1 MCQKIVAEKIETLLK
16 MKKIITLVLLFF
28 PLIVWG
34 QITYINRW
42 ESETKG
48 KEELFTL
55 MPNSEGVLGFRM
67 TPDKGF
73 NLRYQLEFFRTDS
86 NLSKSPILEIPM
98 KDYHDLIGYDTDGE
112 NFYAFF
118 TKSSSSE
125 KYLIKINIETLNY
138 TSIDL
143 QTVLNM
149 EYIEFLVSNDKAIF
163 IGINDSRPIIQSFDL
178 EDKTLYTFPEIHTK
192 DMSILQVRKVPDY
205 GLIEVI
211 TSSRKRFSKKQ
222 ISFISY
228 DEIGNKIRQI
238 TLDSVVNDDY
248 ELIEAIATPYQNLE
262 TSIVGTFGYQ
272 KKEYYLGNYIVKINE
287 FGEQKIDYYE
297 LKDYPNFY
305 KYLENKA
312 YSRKQ
317 KELNKYYAKD
327 LSPPIKPFLRTHQVI
342 VNGPTQLIQNETY
355 TVTQNRSSTRDGRY
369 YNNFNRYNQPFA
381 FQNNNQLDPGMLIRG
396 PVSTFSVE
404 REYKNIAT
412 HLAYIH
418 EDGRVIWEN
427 SIKNPLKV
435 SVDLTPKN
443 QISFDGYKLYLL
455 TLVDLQI
462 AVSSIKNGE
471 VIYQNQMLDYQL
483 NNPNERLK
491 EIKYGTLQLLHWY
504 EHYFICSG
512 IAQIRSLNK
521 EGKEE
526 IREVF
531 FIDKILVTDELPV
544 LESQFDK

>member
-1 MCQKIVAEKIETLLK
+1 MDTLIYFGNENLQKDSWQVNIDGTRSASGQDVQSVALARSTGSAVVNTRYSAKMISVSGSMQVTGET
-16 MKKIITLVLLFF
+16 I
-28 PLIVWG
+28 
-34 QITYINRW
+34 
-42 ESETKG
+42 
-48 KEELFTL
+48 
-55 MPNSEGVLGFRM
+55 
-67 TPDKGF
+67 
-73 NLRYQLEFFRTDS
+73 
-86 NLSKSPILEIPM
+86 
-98 KDYHDLIGYDTDGE
+98 
-112 NFYAFF
+112 
-118 TKSSSSE
+118 
-125 KYLIKINIETLNY
+125 
-138 TSIDL
+138 
-143 QTVLNM
+143 
-149 EYIEFLVSNDKAIF
+149 
-163 IGINDSRPIIQSFDL
+163 DL
-178 EDKTLYTFPEIHTK
+178 EDLIKKH
-192 DMSILQVRKVPDY
+192 DRILNSGADRSQYLRKVPEY

-248 ELIEAIATPYQNLE
+248 ELSEAIATPYQNLE

-305 KYLENKA
+305 KYLVNKA
-312 YSRKQ
+312 YTRKQ
-317 KELNKYYAKD
+317 KELDRYYTKD
-327 LSPPIKPFLRTHQVI
+327 LSPPIKPFPRTHQVL
-342 VNGPTQLIQNETY
+342 VNGSTQLIQNETY
-355 TVTQNRSSTRDGRY
+355 TVTQNRSSMRDGRY

-381 FQNNNQLDPGMLIRG
+381 FQNGNQLDPAMLIRG
-396 PVSTFSVE
+396 PVSNYSVE
-404 REYKNIAT
+404 REYRNIAT